1 MFTADSGYHN
11 RESLEYLEANGIDGY
26 IADTGFRA
34 RDPRFK
40 DHKETPSRNRRQD
53 KARFTRAEFALGE

>member
-1 MFTADSGYHN
+1 MPLPAELQPDHSTVANFIKRAM
-11 RESLEYLEANGIDGY
+11 LEYLEVEKIDSY

-40 DHKETPSRNRRQD
+40 DHKAP
-53 KARFTRAEFALGE
+53 